1 MSLTL
6 TDQQVAELTT
16 AATFLEGLISGQSS
30 SQFGTPPVSWQD
42 SLFAKARAWLNTPAN
57 AITADP
63 TGSDVIAAFRA
74 AFPQL
79 QIQAQ
84 VLQVPAAAPG
94 LPPTGQYHVYGSIS
108 MYPPPT
114 AVPTPIPTVNADG
127 TGIAGANPPPGVDSA
142 TLISTP
148 AGAAQTGSDGVVYVK
163 HLVQTMFGPSVYWM
177 KQ

>member
-42 SLFAKARAWLNTPAN
+42 SLFAKARAWLNTPSN
-57 AITADP
+57 VITADP
-63 TGSDVIAAFRA
+63 TGSDVVAAFRA
-74 AFPQL
+74 VFPQL

-84 VLQVPAAAPG
+84 VLEVPPAVPG
-94 LPPTGQYHVYGSIS
+94 FPPTGQYHVYGSVS
-108 MYPPPT
+108 TYQPPT
-114 AVPTPIPTVNADG
+114 ASPTPVPTINADG
-127 TGIAGANPPPGVDSA
+127 TGIAGTNPPPGVDGA

-148 AGAAQTGSDGVVYVK
+148 AGGTQAGSDGVVYVK
-163 HLVQTMFGPSVYWM
+163 HLTPTMFGPSVYWM